1 MVHLLLF
8 FQQDLK
14 ETGNEVFVYGEIR
27 TDGTLSQRPRADLM
41 IWRMEENVV
50 FSNCVFVIHK
60 IYFFK

>member
-27 TDGTLSQRPRADLM
+27 TDGTLLQRPRADLM